1 MLPRFLMVFGL
12 VLAYMAVWAVIF
24 LILILIWRDT
34 NEAVLPYRR
43 AHLMVNMLAATVTL
57 ITFLIPYL
65 DFVAKRV
72 FCYTGE
78 GEPVGED
85 ELRALILAINEF
97 DAPVSV
103 EERGKKIVV
112 TWKYND
118 AKWWELL
125 ARAGLKRLYELH
137 IKLNEEKKEAVLIDV
152 LKTVAWRAGPTE
164 VSVRASGFRGIYAG
178 CQLGSRW
185 GIKENFELGEVY
197 SFKFKPSEIK
207 SPIANSI
214 LRSGWRVRFGIW

>member
-1 MLPRFLMVFGL
+1 MTNQTGMLPRFLMAFGL
-12 VLAYMAVWAVIF
+12 VLAYMAVWAVVF
-24 LILILIWRDT
+24 LVWILIWRDT
-34 NEAVLPYRR
+34 NEAVL
-43 AHLMVNMLAATVTL
+43 VVGILAATVML
-57 ITFLIPYL
+57 IAIFIPYL

-103 EERGKKIVV
+103 EDRGKRIVV
-112 TWKYND
+112 TWKYNE

-125 ARAGLKRLYELH
+125 AKAGLKQLYELH
-137 IKLNEEKKEAVLIDV
+137 VKLNDQKKEAVLIDV

-164 VSVRASGFRGIYAG
+164 VSVRASGFRGVYAG